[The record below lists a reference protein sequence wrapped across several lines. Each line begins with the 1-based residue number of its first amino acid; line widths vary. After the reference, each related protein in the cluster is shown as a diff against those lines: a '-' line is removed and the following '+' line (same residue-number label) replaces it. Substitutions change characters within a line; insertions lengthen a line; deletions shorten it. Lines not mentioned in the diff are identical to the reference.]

1 MRSYSLGMRQRL
13 ALALALMPEPAL
25 LILDEP
31 TNALDPA
38 GIHEIRGLI
47 AALPREH
54 GITVFLS
61 SHLLGEVEQLATH
74 LGIIQRG
81 GLLFQGTLE
90 ELQARRKAHLVLGT
104 DQPDLARR
112 ILSENGWQ
120 VLPAS
125 NGLLHVAAEGPAD
138 VARANRLLVQTG
150 LDVTRLG
157 LEQPSLEDTFLNLTQ
172 EKP

>member
-1 MRSYSLGMRQRL
+1 
-13 ALALALMPEPAL
+13 MPEPAL

-90 ELQARRKAHLVLGT
+90 ERQARRKAHLVLGT
-104 DQPDLARR
+104 NQPDLRNN
-112 ILSENGWQ
+112 LGENGWQ

-125 NGLLHVAAEGPAD
+125 NGLLHVAAEGPED
-138 VARANRLLVQTG
+138 VARANRLLMQTG
-150 LDVTRLG
+150 LDVTCLG
-157 LEQPSLEDTFLNLTQ
+157 LEQPSLEDTFLNLDAGETRMTYLLRALGA
-172 EKP
+172 